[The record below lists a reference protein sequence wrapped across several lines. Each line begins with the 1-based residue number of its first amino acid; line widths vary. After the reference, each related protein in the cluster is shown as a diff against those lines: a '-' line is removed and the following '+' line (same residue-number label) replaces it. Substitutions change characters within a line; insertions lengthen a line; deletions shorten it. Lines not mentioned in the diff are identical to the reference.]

1 MEVACWLQVKAERR
15 YAGVSHIDVDNT
27 SAGEPVETIVPLLPE
42 TKDLWNKK
50 IRSFLDAAIT
60 VGKAHV
66 PTDEIIYNQALLD
79 GIHRS
84 SECGHE
90 VEINIPES

>member
-42 TKDLWNKK
+42 TKISG
-50 IRSFLDAAIT
+50 IRRSVLSLTLLSQEARHPFLLT
-60 VGKAHV
+60 
-66 PTDEIIYNQALLD
+66 
-79 GIHRS
+79 R
-84 SECGHE
+84 
-90 VEINIPES
+90 